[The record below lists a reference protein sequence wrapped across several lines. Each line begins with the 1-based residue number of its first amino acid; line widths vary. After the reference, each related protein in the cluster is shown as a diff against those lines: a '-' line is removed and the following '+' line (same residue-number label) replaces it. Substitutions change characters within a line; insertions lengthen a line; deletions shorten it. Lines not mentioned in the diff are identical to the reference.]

1 MKRWIILGTVLI
13 LVLSVFAFIRRD
25 LFLSDTYNS
34 TEYHTVH
41 EVTLNGN
48 QTEMDRLLDLNPK
61 LINVPDY
68 DKNTLFHLA
77 VLRNEISEVKDLLG
91 RGAKVNAQNNAKMT
105 PMHIAAKQGERE
117 IVVLIL
123 AYHPNLALRD
133 SRGWTPLTWAVN
145 AHRDEVAQLLRT
157 AGATE

>member
-1 MKRWIILGTVLI
+1 MKHWISGA
-13 LVLSVFAFIRRD
+13 VLSVTLFALNGCA
-25 LFLSDTYNS
+25 LFFSDTYNS

-48 QTEMDRLLDLNPK
+48 QAEMDRLLDLNPR

-68 DKNTLFHLA
+68 DKNTLLHLA
-77 VLRNEISEVKDLLG
+77 VLRNEVGEVKDLLG

-123 AYHPNLALRD
+123 ARHPDLRLTD
-133 SRGWTPLTWAVN
+133 SRGWTPLTWAVK
-145 AHRDEVAQLLRT
+145 AHHDAVAQLLRNS
-157 AGATE
+157 GAR